1 MAYYITKFLVT
12 AFIVVLVSEISKRST
27 VLGAIITS
35 LPLISILAFTWLYV
49 DTRDVERIAE
59 LANRILWLFIPSL
72 LFFILLPALIKLNLS
87 FAVSMVLS
95 IAVMLVGYVFMIY
108 VLKIGV

>member
-27 VLGAIITS
+27 VVGAIITS

-49 DTRDVERIAE
+49 DTRDVECIAE
-59 LANRILWLFIPSL
+59 LANRILWLIIPSL
-72 LFFILLPALIKLNLS
+72 LFFILLPVLIKLNLS

-108 VLKIGV
+108 VLKIVT